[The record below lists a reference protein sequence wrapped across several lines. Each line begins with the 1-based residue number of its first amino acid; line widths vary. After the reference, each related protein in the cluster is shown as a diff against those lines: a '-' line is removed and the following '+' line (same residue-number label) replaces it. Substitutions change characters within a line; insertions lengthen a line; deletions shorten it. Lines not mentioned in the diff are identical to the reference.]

1 MAIGI
6 EDRVKISPA
15 DWPAKADVRPGDM
28 TKYAPVG
35 LGLAAPMVMRP
46 WDNLEDVL
54 SRGSFYGANDRT
66 GDPLRDAPVNDA
78 AGGVVYFDSG
88 SDAEHITALVELLE
102 VRGATKSYAVFAA
115 ESSDP
120 SKDRYLAQIRIVD
133 FGAMNLFGAIPGP
146 EDSPWE
152 QPLDIRAL
160 IAAFIDAQQKR
171 WGSGMS
177 SELRGTLGGDGDW
190 AKEKLAFGF
199 MVENS
204 SNGVYRLWSRP
215 WLVTK

>member
-6 EDRVKISPA
+6 EDRVIVSRA
-15 DWPAKADVRPGDM
+15 TWPSRADVAPGDL

-35 LGLAAPMVMRP
+35 LGLATPIVVRP
-46 WDNLEDVL
+46 WDDLGDAMK
-54 SRGSFYGANDRT
+54 SGSFYAASERT

-78 AGGVVYFDSG
+78 SGGVIYFDSG
-88 SDAEHITALVELLE
+88 SDPQQLSAVLTLLDVRTALT
-102 VRGATKSYAVFAA
+102 GYAVFGV
-115 ESSDP
+115 ESADP
-120 SKDRYLAQIRIVD
+120 PRDRYLAQIRIVD
-133 FGAMNLFGAIPGP
+133 FGAMNLFGAIPDP
-146 EDSPWE
+146 NDQPWTQSLTVGE
-152 QPLDIRAL
+152 L
-160 IAAFIDAQQKR
+160 IVAFIGAQQTI

-190 AKEKLAFGF
+190 AREKLAFGF
-199 MVENS
+199 MVENA